1 MKVADAIKQQAALAA
16 KIAKG
21 DATAEERA
29 TFDRVNAALAAPADV
44 ASVVTQLD
52 TMDKHAPSLRDC
64 FGRRQHLELGIPCG
78 ENGHRLLKVDPSLAE
93 SVIRAHIANKEAEL
107 KQAVNWSGAAAKV
120 RDAGLLR

>member
-1 MKVADAIKQQAALAA
+1 MITQ
-16 KIAKG
+16 
-21 DATAEERA
+21 ATAQLIWTCYREIEAGKKLLKDMEETRK
-29 TFDRVNAALAAPADV
+29 
-44 ASVVTQLD
+44 QLD

-107 KQAVNWSGAAAKV
+107 KQAQEVA
-120 RDAGLLR
+120 RIELDP